1 MTLSPSF
8 HLDGGGGGG
17 GGGGGVS
24 SSTCSG
30 ATGAAAGGGG
40 GGAAASG
47 SLERGGG
54 ASSSVVSPPAVGGF
68 QLAGEAVW
76 GESMFISAQKAARL
90 LFGSVS
96 AVQKPRR
103 YVCCRVRSLA
113 AITAFFYSKQ
123 PESKMLLVST
133 CR

>member
-8 HLDGGGGGG
+8 HLDGGG

-40 GGAAASG
+40 RRGRGGVGLVGARRGGPRRRGAGRVATGGAT
-47 SLERGGG
+47 
-54 ASSSVVSPPAVGGF
+54 GGF

-76 GESMFISAQKAARL
+76 GESIFISGKRL
-90 LFGSVS
+90 PESVVWLS
-96 AVQKPRR
+96 AVCRNPDAMCAVAE
-103 YVCCRVRSLA
+103 VCGCNRPPFATQNCERLA
-113 AITAFFYSKQ
+113 
-123 PESKMLLVST
+123 
-133 CR
+133 R

>member
-47 SLERGGG
+47 SLERGAG

-76 GESMFISAQKAARL
+76 GESIFISGKRL
-90 LFGSVS
+90 PESVVWLSVGRAETPTLCVLSREVFGCNRPPF
-96 AVQKPRR
+96 ATQN
-103 YVCCRVRSLA
+103 CESLA
-113 AITAFFYSKQ
+113 
-123 PESKMLLVST
+123 
-133 CR
+133 R